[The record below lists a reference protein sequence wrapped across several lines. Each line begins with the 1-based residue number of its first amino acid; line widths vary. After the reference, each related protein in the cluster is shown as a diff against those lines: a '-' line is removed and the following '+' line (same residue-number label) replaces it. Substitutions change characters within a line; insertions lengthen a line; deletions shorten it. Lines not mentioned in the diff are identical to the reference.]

1 MCRNRE
7 IIPRAVKPLGEFET
21 HARNRARSFFKE
33 SARPGIELE
42 SKGEGDL
49 VESLGLY
56 Q

>member
-1 MCRNRE
+1 MGTVASVTTTGGCHR
-7 IIPRAVKPLGEFET
+7 PLV
-21 HARNRARSFFKE
+21 FFKE